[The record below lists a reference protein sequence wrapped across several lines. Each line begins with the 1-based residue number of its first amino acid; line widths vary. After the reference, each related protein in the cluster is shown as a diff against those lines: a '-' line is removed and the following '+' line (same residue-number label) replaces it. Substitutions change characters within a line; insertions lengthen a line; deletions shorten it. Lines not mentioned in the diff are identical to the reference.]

1 MKIHPVNSLHLIY
14 IYMFHNKQARD
25 EKKRIY
31 GYMVLTIIY
40 MNTNFP
46 DSVPVNEKKITL
58 IALSLYVLLYIIFKI
73 KIKFQQ
79 SSIAGKYKFHIT
91 FFL

>member
-1 MKIHPVNSLHLIY
+1 
-14 IYMFHNKQARD
+14 MFHDKQARD

-46 DSVPVNEKKITL
+46 DSVPVNNKKKQL
-58 IALSLYVLLYIIFKI
+58 
-73 KIKFQQ
+73 
-79 SSIAGKYKFHIT
+79 
-91 FFL
+91 

>member
-14 IYMFHNKQARD
+14 MFHDKQAQD

-40 MNTNFP
+40 MNTNFL
-46 DSVPVNEKKITL
+46 DSVPVNEKKIL
-58 IALSLYVLLYIIFKI
+58 
-73 KIKFQQ
+73 
-79 SSIAGKYKFHIT
+79 
-91 FFL
+91 

>member
-1 MKIHPVNSLHLIY
+1 
-14 IYMFHNKQARD
+14 MFHDKQARD

-46 DSVPVNEKKITL
+46 DSVPVNKKKKKNSNCIIT
-58 IALSLYVLLYIIFKI
+58 ICSTVHNFQNHNKI
-73 KIKFQQ
+73 PIEQ
-79 SSIAGKYKFHIT
+79 HCR
-91 FFL
+91 

>member
-1 MKIHPVNSLHLIY
+1 
-14 IYMFHNKQARD
+14 MFHDKQARD

-40 MNTNFP
+40 MNTNFL
-46 DSVPVNEKKITL
+46 DSVPVNEKKNTL

-73 KIKFQQ
+73 
-79 SSIAGKYKFHIT
+79 
-91 FFL
+91 

>member
-1 MKIHPVNSLHLIY
+1 
-14 IYMFHNKQARD
+14 MFHDKQARD

-40 MNTNFP
+40 MNTNIP
-46 DSVPVNEKKITL
+46 DSVPVNEKKNTL

-73 KIKFQQ
+73 KIKFQ
-79 SSIAGKYKFHIT
+79 
-91 FFL
+91 

>member
-14 IYMFHNKQARD
+14 IYMFHDKQAQD

-40 MNTNFP
+40 MNTNFL
-46 DSVPVNEKKITL
+46 DSVPVNEKKIL
-58 IALSLYVLLYIIFKI
+58 
-73 KIKFQQ
+73 
-79 SSIAGKYKFHIT
+79 
-91 FFL
+91 

>member
-1 MKIHPVNSLHLIY
+1 
-14 IYMFHNKQARD
+14 MFHDKQARD

-46 DSVPVNEKKITL
+46 DSVPVNKKKKKTL

-73 KIKFQQ
+73 IIKFQ
-79 SSIAGKYKFHIT
+79 
-91 FFL
+91 

>member
-1 MKIHPVNSLHLIY
+1 MCKNLIYENTPSKQSTFDIYIY
-14 IYMFHNKQARD
+14 IYMFHDKQARD

-46 DSVPVNEKKITL
+46 DSVPVNEKKNTL

-79 SSIAGKYKFHIT
+79 SSIAGK
-91 FFL
+91 

>member
-1 MKIHPVNSLHLIY
+1 
-14 IYMFHNKQARD
+14 MFHDKQARD

-46 DSVPVNEKKITL
+46 DSVPVNEKNTL

-73 KIKFQQ
+73 KIKFQ
-79 SSIAGKYKFHIT
+79 
-91 FFL
+91 

>member
-14 IYMFHNKQARD
+14 MYIYMFHDKQAQD

-40 MNTNFP
+40 MNTNFL
-46 DSVPVNEKKITL
+46 DSVPVNEKKIL
-58 IALSLYVLLYIIFKI
+58 
-73 KIKFQQ
+73 
-79 SSIAGKYKFHIT
+79 
-91 FFL
+91 

>member
-14 IYMFHNKQARD
+14 IYMFHDKQAQD

-46 DSVPVNEKKITL
+46 DSVPVNEKKKNSNCIIT
-58 IALSLYVLLYIIFKI
+58 ICSTVHNFQNQNKI
-73 KIKFQQ
+73 PIEQ
-79 SSIAGKYKFHIT
+79 HCR
-91 FFL
+91 